1 MSVLIGKEGGG
12 GVKTFLDENETQG
25 RFSSFFYLSV
35 IETNKHNIKYRLM
48 NYTLQFHRK
57 LWQKVN
63 SHAESFFHYLL
74 LKIKILLDR
83 NYMGEYDRFEQ
94 SYFISNL
101 ATFDTSD

>member
-1 MSVLIGKEGGG
+1 MLRLFWTKMKPREG
-12 GVKTFLDENETQG
+12 FHN
-25 RFSSFFYLSV
+25 FFYLSV